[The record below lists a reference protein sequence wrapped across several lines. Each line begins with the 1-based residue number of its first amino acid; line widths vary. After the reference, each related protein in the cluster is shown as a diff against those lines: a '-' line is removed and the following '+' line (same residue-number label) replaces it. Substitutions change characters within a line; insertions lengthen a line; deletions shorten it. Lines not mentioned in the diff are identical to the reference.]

1 MCTAVNYLQALE
13 KEIELRLNGYQTCIA
28 DPEYIGPKEYADEF
42 GTHIKHVYE
51 LKESDRTN
59 ASFEDICRSFEKAIE
74 CYQVPEQEVPKAQLL
89 PENLSRIFSSEI
101 QFDPITKKKRLF
113 LAFDKKIKDKHLLC
127 LPPNTIQIAAEIS
140 AMEHVSGIRAN
151 LSKVVRN
158 KVDSFEERFAIPE
171 VIPSALQALL
181 QTKNIQFPLFETQ
194 ILTDAEYEILKD
206 NNRPGNSEQRQF
218 VCNALST
225 PDFTIK
231 EGPAGSGK
239 TTSILETIIQLVKR
253 GKRILL
259 VASTNVAVDNILER
273 LKEHLDKAS
282 VMRYGDSD
290 NDRISSD
297 GKKFIC
303 GKNFYKTE
311 AKALQSRI
319 KNIPE
324 NKRTAEQY
332 FLLENCD
339 PKDNEMFYNIIQEN
353 VPIVAG
359 TIFGAALAEM
369 EKLHSKGQTEAP
381 FDYMILDEASKTTV
395 QEFLVPAVLCK
406 HWIIVGDIKQLSPYV
421 NDDDVAEN
429 LQICYPEDPD
439 KRNEYTVASD
449 SLLASSGKG
458 FRQTVILVEKEN
470 ETDSYLPYLYRKYA
484 KENDILF
491 ADADKQE
498 DIDTLPYATIIVGSL
513 KAFKNHRDMIA
524 PRITTVRPA
533 QDKKSGRILHEEKMQ
548 EWVSIARYNR
558 EVLFDRYDEN
568 KPKEWHDEVSWRL
581 IRMFEQRD
589 NKVNADRSTLARLQE
604 EIDKLIPVSDKEN
617 CKKNLHIFEQIYLP
631 SCMELLLKG
640 YGEYKDLALFRGI
653 PKEMLDQRRI
663 QLSFQHRCHMDIAK
677 LASDEFY
684 DGKAMRSEHMKG
696 MREWDYRRYGK
707 EHNHWENINGRCD
720 HKNRNKAE
728 QIWIKKEL
736 EKFRDFAKAKPNKKG
751 KWSVAVLSFYKEQ
764 AEELKKICQCVFKDS
779 GKFVT
784 YSAGSVDSFQG
795 HEADIVFLSYSNQC
809 PTCFIG
815 APNRLNVAITRA
827 RYMMVHVGN
836 WRAMSKGQGAL
847 GRIVQKLKNVTHN
860 L

>member
-1 MCTAVNYLQALE
+1 MCTAINYLHALE

-28 DPEYIGPKEYADEF
+28 VPEYIGPKEYTDES
-42 GTHIKHVYE
+42 GTHYKYVYGI
-51 LKESDRTN
+51 KESDRTN
-59 ASFEDICRSFEKAIE
+59 ASFEDINRSFGKAIE

-89 PENLSRIFSSEI
+89 PENLLSIFTTEVEI
-101 QFDPITKKKRLF
+101 DPKTKKKQLF
-113 LAFDKKIKDKHLLC
+113 LALNKKIKDKHLLC
-127 LPPNTIQIAAEIS
+127 LPPSTIQIAAEIS

-151 LSKVVRN
+151 LSKLARN
-158 KVDSFEERFAIPE
+158 EVDSFEERHSIPK
-171 VIPSALQALL
+171 VIPYALQALL
-181 QTKNIQFPLFETQ
+181 QTQDIQLPSFEPA
-194 ILTDAEYEILKD
+194 ILNDGEYEFLKD
-206 NNRPGNSEQRQF
+206 NSRPGNSEQRQF
-218 VCNALST
+218 VCNAIST

-239 TTSILETIIQLVKR
+239 TTSILDTIVKLVKE

-273 LKEHLDKAS
+273 LKGHLDKAS

-324 NKRTAEQY
+324 NMRTAEQY

-513 KAFKNHRDMIA
+513 KAFKDHRDMIA

-533 QDKKSGRILHEEKMQ
+533 QDKKSGRILHEEEMQ

-558 EVLFDRYDEN
+558 EVLFERYDEN
-568 KPKEWHDEVSWRL
+568 KPKEWHNEVAWRL

-604 EIDKLIPVSDKEN
+604 EIDKLIPISDKEN

-663 QLSFQHRCHMDIAK
+663 QLSFQHRCHIDIAK

-696 MREWDYRRYGK
+696 EREWDYHRFGNK
-707 EHNHWENINGRCD
+707 HNHWENIKGRCD